1 MTNFTKWKLTPDERQ
16 LQSLKLFPFID
27 REQLPEALRSRR
39 LREEVM
45 ADIEKDPVTL
55 GVFQKLAQ
63 EYQEAVVQ
71 FCMGNRGMSILYDPF
86 FKQIFRE
93 EKMERLEKL
102 LSLIMGQKVTIVKD
116 IPLEVTR
123 RGDDASLMIMDLVV
137 QLESG
142 AYVNLEIQRNTHDFP
157 FERAECY
164 ASDIMVYQYDQL
176 KIENKVLNRRIKE
189 RNAEKGED
197 EEKEKI
203 IRFDYR
209 QMHPVY
215 VIVLMNSRSKKFD
228 RYPDDYIHKSID
240 EMRFDTGLTERSLK
254 NYIYVSL
261 DIFRKMEHN
270 ELTELE
276 AWMYFLASDKPEDV
290 KRVIEKYPEFMN
302 LYQEII
308 RFRYN
313 PKELMTMVP
322 EAIRMMDEGSFQLMI
337 DRLQEELDTKV
348 GQLAELT
355 EQNEELTGQNEEL
368 AGRNEELAGR
378 NAKLKD
384 EKRQMLV
391 ENVDNVMKNF
401 HVDLQTACA
410 GLGTTVEAYTAAKEA
425 VGNLGTEE

>member
-313 PKELMTMVP
+313 PKGYHPHKDTHTTHANTSLYETCGK
-322 EAIRMMDEGSFQLMI
+322 IRNSTN
-337 DRLQEELDTKV
+337 RLIFSITK
-348 GQLAELT
+348 
-355 EQNEELTGQNEEL
+355 
-368 AGRNEELAGR
+368 
-378 NAKLKD
+378 K
-384 EKRQMLV
+384 
-391 ENVDNVMKNF
+391 
-401 HVDLQTACA
+401 
-410 GLGTTVEAYTAAKEA
+410 
-425 VGNLGTEE
+425 